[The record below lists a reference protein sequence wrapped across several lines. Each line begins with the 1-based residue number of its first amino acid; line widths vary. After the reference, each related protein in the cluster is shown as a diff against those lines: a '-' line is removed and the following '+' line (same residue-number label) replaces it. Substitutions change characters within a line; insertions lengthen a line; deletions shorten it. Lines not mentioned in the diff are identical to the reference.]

1 MKFHPLEFLVRNCP
15 KKKAHYIVSLHPS
28 NNCPERLI
36 IGTKANYRYFAP
48 PSDRIIRL
56 LRLLLQIVEEM
67 KYNQALYF
75 YQRIGH
81 QNKT

>member
-56 LRLLLQIVEEM
+56 LRLLQIVEEM